1 MATIIKIKNSGT
13 SGAPSAVA
21 TGEFGYS
28 YQVGS
33 QANGGDRLYIG
44 TGAETGGVAANIE
57 VIGGKYFTDMLN
69 HVHGTLVADSAI
81 VTDSNSKID
90 VLNIDN
96 ITLDGNTI
104 TSTDTDGDLTLNPN
118 GTGAINLHAPTNI
131 TGATAIVGASTL
143 TGAVT
148 QTGGNV
154 SHTTGAGG
162 NITLDASATGTLTL
176 VGALSLNGGIVST
189 GNSSMTGRLDV
200 DNLRLD
206 GNTLSST
213 DTNGNINFTPNGTG
227 ETIVSSTTSLKIPVG
242 TTGQRPT
249 QATGQIRF
257 NSTDGRFEGYDG
269 NAWAGLGGL
278 IDVDQD
284 TFIRAETAPLSDNDD
299 LEFFTGG
306 TKRATMSTS
315 GMIFDDATMT
325 FQAGKIK
332 IDDDTIS
339 STSGGVIT
347 IDPNPAGS
355 AGSVVIEGNLTV
367 NGVQTTVNSTT
378 VTVDDPVFTLAGD
391 TAPVSNDGL
400 DKGIE
405 FRWYDTSAKVG
416 FFGYDLSDNRFKFIE
431 DSTESGGAYS
441 GTVSNV
447 QFGNAKLKSITLD
460 TTGAGYAQNGI
471 LTTDSSDNV
480 IYKTSAT
487 EGHVM
492 QVNSSGVPFFGH
504 IDCGTY

>member
-21 TGEFGYS
+21 TGELAHS

-69 HVHGTLVADSAI
+69 HVHGTLTADSAI
-81 VTDSNSKID
+81 ITDSNSKID

-96 ITLDGNTI
+96 LTLDGNSL
-104 TSTDTDGDLTLNPN
+104 TSTDTNGDITVNPN
-118 GTGAINLHAPTNI
+118 GTGNINLTGPTVH
-131 TGATAIVGASTL
+131 TAGDFSATTA
-143 TGAVT
+143 
-148 QTGGNV
+148 TGG
-154 SHTTGAGG
+154 T
-162 NITLDASATGTLTL
+162 ITLNASASGSIAMT
-176 VGALSLNGGIVST
+176 GALSINGALAQTGTSTVTGIM
-189 GNSSMTGRLDV
+189 NV

-306 TKRATMSTS
+306 TKRATMSTT

-378 VTVDDPVFTLAGD
+378 VTIDDPVFTLAGD
-391 TAPVSNDGL
+391 IAPGSNDGL

-405 FRWYDTSAKVG
+405 FRWYDTAAKLG
-416 FFGYDLSDNRFKFIE
+416 FFGYDLSDNRFKMIE
-431 DSTESGGAYS
+431 DATESAGTYS

-447 QFGNAKLKSITLD
+447 QFGNAKLTSISMD
-460 TTGAGYAQNGI
+460 TTGTGYAQNGI
-471 LTTDSSDNV
+471 LVTDSNDDI
-480 IYKTSAT
+480 IYKTSST

>member
-21 TGEFGYS
+21 TGELAHS

-69 HVHGTLVADSAI
+69 HVHGTLTADSAI
-81 VTDSNSKID
+81 ITDSNSKID

-96 ITLDGNTI
+96 LTLDGNSL
-104 TSTDTDGDLTLNPN
+104 TSTDTNGDITVNPN
-118 GTGAINLHAPTNI
+118 GTGNINLTGPTVH
-131 TGATAIVGASTL
+131 TAGDFSATTA
-143 TGAVT
+143 
-148 QTGGNV
+148 TGG
-154 SHTTGAGG
+154 T
-162 NITLDASATGTLTL
+162 ITLNASASGSIAMT
-176 VGALSLNGGIVST
+176 GALSINGALAQTGTSTVTGIM
-189 GNSSMTGRLDV
+189 NV

-306 TKRATMSTS
+306 TKRATMSTT

-378 VTVDDPVFTLAGD
+378 VTIDDPVFTLAGD

-405 FRWYDTSAKVG
+405 FRWYDTAAKLG
-416 FFGYDLSDNRFKFIE
+416 FFGYDLSDNRFKMIE
-431 DSTESGGAYS
+431 DATESAGTYS

-447 QFGNAKLKSITLD
+447 QFGNAKLTSISMD
-460 TTGAGYAQNGI
+460 TTGTGYAQNGI
-471 LTTDSSDNV
+471 LVTDSNDDI
-480 IYKTSAT
+480 IYKTSST

>member
-69 HVHGTLVADSAI
+69 HVHGTLTADSAI
-81 VTDSNSKID
+81 ITDSNNKID
-90 VLNIDN
+90 VLN
-96 ITLDGNTI
+96 
-104 TSTDTDGDLTLNPN
+104 
-118 GTGAINLHAPTNI
+118 
-131 TGATAIVGASTL
+131 
-143 TGAVT
+143 
-148 QTGGNV
+148 
-154 SHTTGAGG
+154 
-162 NITLDASATGTLTL
+162 
-176 VGALSLNGGIVST
+176 
-189 GNSSMTGRLDV
+189 V

-206 GNTLSST
+206 ANSLTSTDTNGDVTIDPNGTGNINLTGPVVQTGGDVQMTTPSGGSISLSATATGTISLIGGVSINGALAQTGNSSVTGILDVDNIRIDGNTISST
-213 DTNGNINFTPNGTG
+213 DTNGNINFAPNGTG
-227 ETIVSSTTSLKIPVG
+227 ETIVNSTTSLKIPVG

-306 TKRATMSTS
+306 TKRATMSTT

-367 NGVQTTVNSTT
+367 NGTQTTVNSTT
-378 VTVDDPVFTLAGD
+378 VTIDDPVFTLAGD
-391 TAPVSNDGL
+391 TAPSSNDGL

-405 FRWYDTSAKVG
+405 FRWYDTSAKLG
-416 FFGYDLSDNRFKFIE
+416 FFGYDLSDNRFKMIE
-431 DSTESGGAYS
+431 DATESAGTYS

-447 QFGNAKLKSITLD
+447 QFGNAKLTSISMD
-460 TTGAGYAQNGI
+460 TTGTGYAQNGI
-471 LTTDSSDNV
+471 LVTDSNDDI
-480 IYKTSAT
+480 IYKTSST

>member
-44 TGAETGGVAANIE
+44 TGSETGGVAANIE

-69 HVHGTLVADSAI
+69 HVHGTLTADSAI

-143 TGAVT
+143 TGAIT
-148 QTGGNV
+148 QTGGDA
-154 SHTTGAGG
+154 SFTTTAGG
-162 NITLDASATGTLTL
+162 NITLDATATGTLTF

-189 GNSSMTGRLDV
+189 GNSSMTGQLDV

-206 GNTLSST
+206 GNTLSTT
-213 DTNGNINFTPNGTG
+213 DTNGNLIFEPNGTG
-227 ETIVSSTTSLKIPVG
+227 ETIVNSTTSLKIPVG

-249 QATGQIRF
+249 QATGQVRF
-257 NSTDGRFEGYDG
+257 NTSDGRFEGYDG
-269 NAWAGLGGL
+269 NAWAGLGGVV
-278 IDVDQD
+278 DVDQD
-284 TFIRAETAPLSDNDD
+284 TFVRAETSPLADNDEI
-299 LEFFTGG
+299 EFFAGG
-306 TKRATMSTS
+306 TKRATMSTT
-315 GMIFDDATMT
+315 AMT
-325 FQAGKIK
+325 FNDAAMTMQVGKIK

-339 STSGGVIT
+339 STSGGSIY
-347 IDPNPAGS
+347 IDPNPAGA

-367 NGVQTTVNSTT
+367 NGTQTTVNSTA
-378 VTVDDPVFTLAGD
+378 VTIDDPVFTLAGD
-391 TAPVSNDGL
+391 TAPSSNDGL

-405 FRWYDTSAKVG
+405 FRWYDTAAKLG
-416 FFGYDLSDNRFKFIE
+416 FFGYDLSDNRFKMIE
-431 DSTESGGAYS
+431 DATESAGTYS

-447 QFGNAKLKSITLD
+447 QFGNAKLKSLTLD

-471 LTTDSSDNV
+471 LVTDSNDDV
-480 IYKTSAT
+480 VYKTSST
-487 EGHVM
+487 EGHIM
-492 QVNSSGVPFFGH
+492 QVNASGVPFFGH

>member
-69 HVHGTLVADSAI
+69 HVHGTLTADSAI
-81 VTDSNSKID
+81 ITDSNNKID
-90 VLNIDN
+90 VLN
-96 ITLDGNTI
+96 
-104 TSTDTDGDLTLNPN
+104 
-118 GTGAINLHAPTNI
+118 
-131 TGATAIVGASTL
+131 
-143 TGAVT
+143 
-148 QTGGNV
+148 
-154 SHTTGAGG
+154 
-162 NITLDASATGTLTL
+162 
-176 VGALSLNGGIVST
+176 
-189 GNSSMTGRLDV
+189 V

-206 GNTLSST
+206 ANSLTSTDTNGDVTIDPNGTGNINLTGPVVQTGGDVQMTTPSGGSISLSATATGTISLIGGVSINGALAQTGNSSVTGILDVDNIRIDGNTISST
-213 DTNGNINFTPNGTG
+213 DTNGNINFAPNGTG
-227 ETIVSSTTSLKIPVG
+227 ETIVNSTTSLKIPVG

-306 TKRATMSTS
+306 TKRATMSTT

-367 NGVQTTVNSTT
+367 NGTQTTVNSTT
-378 VTVDDPVFTLAGD
+378 VTIDDPVFTLAGD
-391 TAPVSNDGL
+391 TAPASNDGL

-405 FRWYDTSAKVG
+405 FRWYDTSAKLG
-416 FFGYDLSDNRFKFIE
+416 FFGYDLSDNRFKMIE
-431 DSTESGGAYS
+431 DATESAGTYS

-447 QFGNAKLKSITLD
+447 QFGNAKLTSISMD
-460 TTGAGYAQNGI
+460 TTGTGYAQNGI
-471 LTTDSSDNV
+471 LVTDSNDDI
-480 IYKTSAT
+480 IYKTSST

>member
-44 TGAETGGVAANIE
+44 TGTETGGVAANIE

-69 HVHGTLVADSAI
+69 HVHGTLTADSAI
-81 VTDSNSKID
+81 VTDSNNKID
-90 VLNIDN
+90 VLNVDN
-96 ITLDGNTI
+96 LRLDANSL
-104 TSTDTDGDLTLNPN
+104 TSTDTNGDVTLNPN
-118 GTGAINLHAPTNI
+118 GTGNINL
-131 TGATAIVGASTL
+131 TGPVVQTAGDV
-143 TGAVT
+143 
-148 QTGGNV
+148 QM
-154 SHTTGAGG
+154 TTAAGG
-162 NITLDASATGTLTL
+162 SIALSATATGTISLIGG
-176 VGALSLNGGIVST
+176 VSINGALAQT
-189 GNSSMTGRLDV
+189 GNSSVSGQLDV

-306 TKRATMSTS
+306 T
-315 GMIFDDATMT
+315 
-325 FQAGKIK
+325 
-332 IDDDTIS
+332 
-339 STSGGVIT
+339 
-347 IDPNPAGS
+347 
-355 AGSVVIEGNLTV
+355 
-367 NGVQTTVNSTT
+367 
-378 VTVDDPVFTLAGD
+378 
-391 TAPVSNDGL
+391 
-400 DKGIE
+400 
-405 FRWYDTSAKVG
+405 
-416 FFGYDLSDNRFKFIE
+416 
-431 DSTESGGAYS
+431 
-441 GTVSNV
+441 
-447 QFGNAKLKSITLD
+447 
-460 TTGAGYAQNGI
+460 
-471 LTTDSSDNV
+471 
-480 IYKTSAT
+480 
-487 EGHVM
+487 
-492 QVNSSGVPFFGH
+492 
-504 IDCGTY
+504 

>member
-69 HVHGTLVADSAI
+69 HVHGTLTADSAI
-81 VTDSNSKID
+81 ITDSNNKID
-90 VLNIDN
+90 VLN
-96 ITLDGNTI
+96 
-104 TSTDTDGDLTLNPN
+104 
-118 GTGAINLHAPTNI
+118 
-131 TGATAIVGASTL
+131 
-143 TGAVT
+143 
-148 QTGGNV
+148 
-154 SHTTGAGG
+154 
-162 NITLDASATGTLTL
+162 
-176 VGALSLNGGIVST
+176 
-189 GNSSMTGRLDV
+189 V

-206 GNTLSST
+206 ANSLTSTDTNGDVTIDPNGTGNINLTGPVVQTGGDVQMTTPSGGSISLSATATGTISLIGGVSINGALAQTGNSSVTGILDVDNIRIDGNTISST
-213 DTNGNINFTPNGTG
+213 DTNGNINFAPNGTG
-227 ETIVSSTTSLKIPVG
+227 ETIVNSTTSLKIPVG

-306 TKRATMSTS
+306 TKRATMSTT

-367 NGVQTTVNSTT
+367 NGTQTTVNSTT
-378 VTVDDPVFTLAGD
+378 VTIDDPVFTLAGD
-391 TAPVSNDGL
+391 TAPSSNDGL

-405 FRWYDTSAKVG
+405 FRWYDTSAKLG
-416 FFGYDLSDNRFKFIE
+416 FFGYDLSDNRFKMIE
-431 DSTESGGAYS
+431 DATESAGTYS

-447 QFGNAKLKSITLD
+447 QFGNAKLTSISMD
-460 TTGAGYAQNGI
+460 ATGAGYAQNGI
-471 LTTDSSDNV
+471 LVTDSNDDIV
-480 IYKTSAT
+480 YKTSST

-492 QVNSSGVPFFGH
+492 QVNSSGVPLFGH
-504 IDCGTY
+504 IDWGTY

>member
-69 HVHGTLVADSAI
+69 HVHGTLTADSAI
-81 VTDSNSKID
+81 ITDSNNKID
-90 VLNIDN
+90 VLNVDN
-96 ITLDGNTI
+96 LRLDANSL
-104 TSTDTDGDLTLNPN
+104 TSTDTNGDVTIDPN
-118 GTGAINLHAPTNI
+118 GTGNINL
-131 TGATAIVGASTL
+131 TGPV
-143 TGAVT
+143 V
-148 QTGGNV
+148 QTGGDV
-154 SHTTGAGG
+154 QMTTPSGG
-162 NITLDASATGTLTL
+162 SISLSATATGTISLIGG
-176 VGALSLNGGIVST
+176 VSINGALAQT
-189 GNSSMTGRLDV
+189 GNSSVTGILDV

-213 DTNGNINFTPNGTG
+213 DTNGNINFAPNGTG
-227 ETIVSSTTSLKIPVG
+227 ETIVNSTTSLKIPVG

-306 TKRATMSTS
+306 TKRATMSTT

-367 NGVQTTVNSTT
+367 NGTQTTVNSTT
-378 VTVDDPVFTLAGD
+378 VTIDDPVFTLAGD
-391 TAPVSNDGL
+391 TAPSTNDGL

-405 FRWYDTSAKVG
+405 FRWYDTSAKLG
-416 FFGYDLSDNRFKFIE
+416 FFGYDLSDNRFKMIE
-431 DSTESGGAYS
+431 DATESAGTYS

-447 QFGNAKLKSITLD
+447 QFGNAKLTSISMD
-460 TTGAGYAQNGI
+460 ATGAGYAQNGI
-471 LTTDSSDNV
+471 LVTDSNDDIV
-480 IYKTSAT
+480 YKTSST

>member
-44 TGAETGGVAANIE
+44 TGTETGGVAANIE

-69 HVHGTLVADSAI
+69 HVHGTLTADSAI

-90 VLNIDN
+90 VLNVDN
-96 ITLDGNTI
+96 LTLDGNSL
-104 TSTDTDGDLTLNPN
+104 TSTDTNGDVTLNPN
-118 GTGAINLHAPTNI
+118 GTGNINL
-131 TGATAIVGASTL
+131 TGPVVQTAGDV
-143 TGAVT
+143 
-148 QTGGNV
+148 QM
-154 SHTTGAGG
+154 TTAAGG
-162 NITLDASATGTLTL
+162 SIALSATATGTISLIGG
-176 VGALSLNGGIVST
+176 VSINGALAQT
-189 GNSSMTGRLDV
+189 GNSSVSGQLDV

-347 IDPNPAGS
+347 IDPNPTGA

-405 FRWYDTSAKVG
+405 FRWYDTAAKVG